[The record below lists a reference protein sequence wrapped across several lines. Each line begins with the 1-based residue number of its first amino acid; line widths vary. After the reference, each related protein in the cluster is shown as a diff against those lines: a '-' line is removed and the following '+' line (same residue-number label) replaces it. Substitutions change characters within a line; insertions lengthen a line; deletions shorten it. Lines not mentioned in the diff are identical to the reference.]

1 MTIMTTSAT
10 WLLGL
15 CFLLQVPPP
24 APPEGS
30 AGQLEDL
37 RRSIITRELAE
48 LSSLAGEL
56 ARQGK
61 MDEVRQIRARLP
73 RPPMS
78 GGPTRFVPLPEVVE
92 SRMSSE
98 AAILPPGAESIR
110 RRAAADLFEVAR
122 KAAHS
127 DSAQY
132 ALASVCLRAVL
143 ERDPNHKETRRLLG
157 YVPHAGG
164 WATPFAV
171 SELKKKNVNHPVFGW
186 VRADWVPHL
195 DQGEL
200 PAPARKGQ
208 KVPRW
213 LPVAEADRL
222 HSDWTSRWRFAT
234 EHFEIQTN
242 VPLDQ
247 AINFG
252 RRLEAFHDLFMT
264 LLADILGEEIPI
276 VRLFKNPTLE
286 PDSLPSAKLHQ
297 VYYFA
302 SREEFVDELG
312 PRLGPEAALNLGF
325 YDPPKSGHARVPAY
339 FYRDPNGQIP
349 ETATLYHEVSHQLLF
364 ETAGP
369 NSYTKNY
376 GNFWVFE
383 GLGTYFETVTP
394 QPDGSLEVGGMVGPR
409 IAEAYQSLV
418 VRRDSIPVEEF
429 VALDEPKFRDK
440 LKIYHNYQQA
450 MALTMF
456 LMQWN
461 HGSYREDFLD
471 YVRDAYHGR
480 IKRSTGRL
488 ALRNRLHQPYT
499 TLDTQFLTF
508 LKEAGKAQNGPEP
521 AQPKPPPAA
530 GNIRTVPSE

>member
-1 MTIMTTSAT
+1 
-10 WLLGL
+10 
-15 CFLLQVPPP
+15 
-24 APPEGS
+24 
-30 AGQLEDL
+30 
-37 RRSIITRELAE
+37 
-48 LSSLAGEL
+48 
-56 ARQGK
+56 
-61 MDEVRQIRARLP
+61 MDDVRQIRACLPRLP
-73 RPPMS
+73 TS
-78 GGPTRFVPLPEVVE
+78 NGPTRFVPLPEVVE
-92 SRMSSE
+92 FRKSSE
-98 AAILPPGAESIR
+98 AAKLPPGAESIR
-110 RRAAADLFEVAR
+110 SRAAADLFEVAR

-132 ALASVCLRAVL
+132 ALASVCLRAAL
-143 ERDPNHKETRRLLG
+143 ERNPDHKETRRLLG
-157 YVPHAGG
+157 YLPYAGG

-171 SELKKKNVNHPVFGW
+171 SELKKKNVNHPIFGW
-186 VRADWVPHL
+186 VPGDWVPHL

-200 PAPARKGQ
+200 PAPRKGQ
-208 KVPRW
+208 KVRW
-213 LPVAEADRL
+213 VPVAEADRL

-252 RRLEAFHDLFMT
+252 RRLEAFHGLFVT
-264 LLADILGEEIPI
+264 LLADILGEQIPT

-286 PDSLPSAKLHQ
+286 PDSLPTAKLHQ

-302 SREEFVDELG
+302 SREEFVDQLG

-369 NSYTKNY
+369 NSYTKNF

-394 QPDGSLEVGGMVGPR
+394 QPDGSLEVGGLVGPR

-418 VRRDSIPVEEF
+418 VRRGSIPLEEF
-429 VALDEPKFRDK
+429 VVFDEPKFRDK
-440 LKIYHNYQQA
+440 VKIYQNYQQA
-450 MALTMF
+450 MALTVF

-471 YVRDAYHGR
+471 YVRDAYHGQ
-480 IKRSTGRL
+480 IKRNAGRS
-488 ALRNRLHQPYT
+488 ALRVRLHQPYA

-508 LKEAGKAQNGPEP
+508 LNEAGKAQNGQAPAEP
-521 AQPKPPPAA
+521 KSPPA
-530 GNIRTVPSE
+530 GSIRTVPGE

>member
-1 MTIMTTSAT
+1 MTIMTTSSSC
-10 WLLGL
+10 LLGL
-15 CFLLQVPPP
+15 CLLLQVPPP
-24 APPEGS
+24 APPEGAS
-30 AGQLEDL
+30 GQLEDQ
-37 RRSIITRELAE
+37 RRSIIARELAE

-61 MDEVRQIRARLP
+61 MDEVRRIRACLP

-78 GGPTRFVPLPEVVE
+78 SGPTRFVPLPEVVE
-92 SRMSSE
+92 SRKSLQ
-98 AAILPPGAESIR
+98 AAMLPPGAESIR
-110 RRAAADLFEVAR
+110 RRAAADLFEVAG

-143 ERDPNHKETRRLLG
+143 ERNPDHKETRRLLG
-157 YVPHAGG
+157 YVAYAGG

-186 VRADWVPHL
+186 VSAESVPHL

-200 PAPARKGQ
+200 PAPSRKGQ
-208 KVPRW
+208 KVARW

-252 RRLEAFHDLFMT
+252 RRLEAFHDLFVM

-286 PDSLPSAKLHQ
+286 PDSLPAAKLHQ

-302 SREEFVDELG
+302 SREEFVNQLG
-312 PRLGPEAALNLGF
+312 ARLGPAAALNLGF
-325 YDPPKSGHARVPAY
+325 YDPPKSGHGRVPAY
-339 FYRDPNGQIP
+339 FFRDPNGQIP

-394 QPDGSLEVGGMVGPR
+394 QPDGSLEVGGLVGPR

-418 VRRDSIPVEEF
+418 VRGGSIPLEEF
-429 VALDEPKFRDK
+429 VAFDESRFRDAVQ
-440 LKIYHNYQQA
+440 IYQNYQQA
-450 MALTMF
+450 MALTLF

-461 HGSYREDFLD
+461 DGVYREHFLD

-488 ALRNRLHQPYT
+488 ALRNRLHMPYA
-499 TLDTQFLTF
+499 TLEKQFLTF
-508 LKEAGKAQNGPEP
+508 LRDGRAAGHGLAP
-521 AQPKPPPAA
+521 AEPKPPPS
-530 GNIRTVPSE
+530 GSIRTVPSE